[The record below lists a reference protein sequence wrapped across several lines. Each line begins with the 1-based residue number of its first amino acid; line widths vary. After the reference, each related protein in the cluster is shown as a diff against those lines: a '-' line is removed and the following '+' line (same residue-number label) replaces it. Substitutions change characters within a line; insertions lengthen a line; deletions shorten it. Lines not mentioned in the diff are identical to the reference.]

1 MAGGWAATVD
11 GEGAQEWGGE
21 KRVTRSRLGQSGRPS
36 QTAREASGGGAS
48 QPAQSARRSSHPA
61 QHADQP
67 AVQQAGVEWPTLEEQ
82 RPGTHPHHVPHP
94 EGSLSRVG
102 ADLSCQDP
110 DSSRPWLR
118 VLILARCVLVAR
130 PGEQGK
136 AGGRL
141 ASQRG
146 KEALLWQEALGEL
159 SRSRGGARGVKQ
171 SLLSRRTTP
180 TEPDPCSK
188 RGSSPWLPGLSRR
201 CRASTLRPPLP

>member
-1 MAGGWAATVD
+1 M
-11 GEGAQEWGGE
+11 
-21 KRVTRSRLGQSGRPS
+21 
-36 QTAREASGGGAS
+36 
-48 QPAQSARRSSHPA
+48 
-61 QHADQP
+61 
-67 AVQQAGVEWPTLEEQ
+67 
-82 RPGTHPHHVPHP
+82 
-94 EGSLSRVG
+94 
-102 ADLSCQDP
+102 
-110 DSSRPWLR
+110 
-118 VLILARCVLVAR
+118 AR

-201 CRASTLRPPLP
+201 CRASTLRPPPPVVPEEPLKTAPLTVYSEEVGDAIKSFRPGSAPGPYGLRGEYLKEAGV